1 MVNNSYS
8 TSNPTTLSADISE
21 TQIREEMPE
30 ILDILLLNRSTSS
43 KWHKTQ
49 NIIWANNNYIMLDS
63 ELYAPTAQILP
74 ELITGK
80 NGQVI
85 MPRALKPTVLQ
96 KERTKSK
103 AEVFTPLFM
112 VKKQN
117 DVLEESYLNDDL
129 ETYIRRT
136 WLEIACGEAPYIASR
151 YDMDTG
157 DLVATENRVGFLD
170 RKLQRINQETKNR
183 TQWKKLT
190 TLAYQA
196 SYGFEWNGDSLLL
209 ARENLLYTC
218 RDYYFA
224 KWQENIPYE
233 FFKKIA
239 RIISYN
245 LFQMDGINCTL
256 PFEEQKDMLPVNHQL
271 QFPFKKQKDIFSTK
285 QLNQAHSPN
294 QRRIKIMNWKTQ
306 KLEFFD
312 EVI

>member
-1 MVNNSYS
+1 MAMLDKKITLNSEL
-8 TSNPTTLSADISE
+8 PRAVDISE
-21 TQIREEMPE
+21 TKIREEMPE
-30 ILDILLLNRSTSS
+30 ILNILLLNRSTSS
-43 KWHKTQ
+43 KSQKTQ
-49 NIIWANNNYIMLDS
+49 NIIWANDNYIALDKN
-63 ELYAPTAQILP
+63 LYAPTAQILP

-85 MPRALKPTVLQ
+85 MPRALKSMKLQ
-96 KERTKSK
+96 KERTKFK
-103 AEVFTPLFM
+103 AEVFTPLFI

-129 ETYIRRT
+129 ETYIKRT

-151 YDMDTG
+151 YDMETG
-157 DLVATENRVGFLD
+157 DFIELENRVGFLD
-170 RKLQRINQETKNR
+170 RKLQRINQECKTR
-183 TQWKKLT
+183 FQWKKFT

-218 RDYYFA
+218 QDYYLA
-224 KWQENIPYE
+224 KWQEEIPYD
-233 FFKKIA
+233 FLKKIA

-245 LFQMDGINCTL
+245 LFQMDGIERTL
-256 PFEEQKDMLPVNHQL
+256 PLEGEDEKQGELDL
-271 QFPFKKQKDIFSTK
+271 FPSKKNNSSVSFKR
-285 QLNQAHSPN
+285 H
-294 QRRIKIMNWKTQ
+294 RIKIMNWKTQ

>member
-1 MVNNSYS
+1 MLDKKITLNSEL
-8 TSNPTTLSADISE
+8 PRAVDISE
-21 TQIREEMPE
+21 TKIREEMPE
-30 ILDILLLNRSTSS
+30 ILNILLLNRSTSS
-43 KWHKTQ
+43 KSQKTQ
-49 NIIWANNNYIMLDS
+49 NIIWANDNYIALDKN
-63 ELYAPTAQILP
+63 LYAPTAQILP

-85 MPRALKPTVLQ
+85 MPRALKSMKLQ
-96 KERTKSK
+96 KERTKFK
-103 AEVFTPLFM
+103 AEVFTPLFI

-129 ETYIRRT
+129 ETYIKRT

-151 YDMDTG
+151 YDMETG
-157 DLVATENRVGFLD
+157 DFIELENRVGFLD
-170 RKLQRINQETKNR
+170 RKLQRINQECKTR
-183 TQWKKLT
+183 FQWKKFT

-218 RDYYFA
+218 QDYYLA
-224 KWQENIPYE
+224 KWQEEIPYD
-233 FFKKIA
+233 FLKKIA

-245 LFQMDGINCTL
+245 LFQMDGIERTL
-256 PFEEQKDMLPVNHQL
+256 PLEREDEKQRELDL
-271 QFPFKKQKDIFSTK
+271 FPSKKNNSSVSFKR
-285 QLNQAHSPN
+285 H
-294 QRRIKIMNWKTQ
+294 RIKIMNWKTQ

>member
-1 MVNNSYS
+1 MTDLNRLTV
-8 TSNPTTLSADISE
+8 DISE
-21 TQIREEMPE
+21 TKIREEMPE
-30 ILDILLLNRSTSS
+30 ILDILLRNRSTES
-43 KWHKTQ
+43 KKTKIQ
-49 NIIWANNNYIMLDS
+49 NIIWANDNYIGLDPIR
-63 ELYAPTAQILP
+63 YAPTAPILP
-74 ELITGK
+74 ELVTGE

-85 MPRALKPTVLQ
+85 MPRALKSTSLQ

-103 AEVFTPLFM
+103 AEVFTPIFM

-117 DVLEESYLNDDL
+117 DVLDENYCNDDL

-151 YDMDTG
+151 YDMETG
-157 DLVATENRVGFLD
+157 KWIALENRVGFLD
-170 RKLQRINQETKNR
+170 RKLQRINQQVKNR

-190 TLAYQA
+190 ALAYQA
-196 SYGFEWNGDSLLL
+196 CYGFEWNGDSLLL

-218 RDYYFA
+218 RDYYID
-224 KWQENIPYE
+224 KWQENIPYD

-245 LFQMDGINCTL
+245 LFQMDGIHLTPPLAKQVEQEENSHLQLAL
-256 PFEEQKDMLPVNHQL
+256 PLSLPKEQ
-271 QFPFKKQKDIFSTK
+271 QKAKSAEIV
-285 QLNQAHSPN
+285 QQ
-294 QRRIKIMNWKTQ
+294 RIKIMNWQTR

>member
-1 MVNNSYS
+1 MTDLNRLTV
-8 TSNPTTLSADISE
+8 DISE
-21 TQIREEMPE
+21 TKIREEMPE
-30 ILDILLLNRSTSS
+30 ILDILLRNRSTES
-43 KWHKTQ
+43 KKTKIQ
-49 NIIWANNNYIMLDS
+49 NIIWANDNYIGLDPIR
-63 ELYAPTAQILP
+63 YAPKAPILP
-74 ELITGK
+74 ELITGE

-85 MPRALKPTVLQ
+85 MPRALKSTSLQ

-103 AEVFTPLFM
+103 AEVFTPIFM

-117 DVLEESYLNDDL
+117 DVLDENYRNDDL

-151 YDMDTG
+151 YDMETG
-157 DLVATENRVGFLD
+157 KWIALENRVGFLD
-170 RKLQRINQETKNR
+170 RKLQRINQQVRNR

-190 TLAYQA
+190 ALAYQA
-196 SYGFEWNGDSLLL
+196 CYGFEWNGDSLLL

-218 RDYYFA
+218 RDYYID
-224 KWQENIPYE
+224 KWQENIPYD

-245 LFQMDGINCTL
+245 LFQMDGILLTSPLAVTPKLEENEYSQLAL
-256 PFEEQKDMLPVNHQL
+256 PLSLPKEHS
-271 QFPFKKQKDIFSTK
+271 KKKTAEMAQ
-285 QLNQAHSPN
+285 Q
-294 QRRIKIMNWKTQ
+294 RIKIMNWQTR